1 VSPTAAA
8 WVGPRRQNPR
18 RSAAWFTVIAV
29 VAAAGYLVHTM
40 LLALAAQP
48 GPPWPGA
55 LGGYEQPDNPWPI
68 AVQVLLGATAFAAY
82 WWPRR
87 EENRSFSLLVTA
99 SLAVS
104 TLVLGVASFWGCPSG
119 QAPFWTPLARAL
131 NLVVGG
137 VNDTCGFPLA
147 LQTARLLGP
156 LLLVITALGVL
167 ATLFRS
173 QRDRLAV
180 RAGRRVVLVVGL
192 APETTGMISRLA
204 EDRAPGT
211 VVAVVAGTAESGLLR
226 SARRA
231 GARIIALDV
240 ADTRALQVLLVR
252 RRLLKVT
259 EAQLLSGDTAVNLG
273 WAAALRELAAGCDHR
288 ASSLAPRLLVRIDD
302 PWQAEYWRRG
312 NTYQGHPGRSGVTWM
327 CDAVSQPEITARLLV
342 HRLQQGLHDRLALV
356 GGSPL
361 ALAVCAELAQ
371 CDREERLL
379 DRPDRP
385 LAERLTLVGAAAP
398 RLARLHQLWQGRFG
412 DLGPAL
418 TVADGPDVTD
428 TLEQVLAGAV
438 RPAVLIADDG
448 QAAASG
454 SELAFTHPEWTVFA
468 RSDTTRGVAAAPI
481 LEGLLPFGLTPE
493 LPSDWPLDSW
503 ERAARVVHERYRLHA
518 DPDAAANRPWSALDR
533 FLRESNI
540 RLITTTLSSVES
552 IGRSWLPATATDRS
566 ASSTEVSQ
574 AQLMRLAELEHESW
588 QRHLSENGWRW
599 GATRDHARK
608 THPALRP
615 WSELAVADREQNVTD
630 VAGAV
635 ATLAA
640 LGYRSTPVVH
650 GLATWRR
657 FSRAGDVVATLST
670 VPWTWRSPSGAV
682 LRADVGDWR
691 VSDGDQVWSVAGEIF
706 TRTYAHL
713 GGDRWRRTGEVSGRP
728 ATPGEIVRS
737 LEGDQIAAAGEWVLR
752 GDAGEEWLVT
762 SSHLAAHYRPLP
774 AEEHGPLVAEHRLG

>member
-1 VSPTAAA
+1 MSPTA
-8 WVGPRRQNPR
+8 VTRTSSRRQVVH
-18 RSAAWFTVIAV
+18 RSSAWFDALAI
-29 VAAAGYLVHTM
+29 VAAAGYLVHTI
-40 LLALAAQP
+40 LLALAAPP

-55 LGGYEQPDNPWPI
+55 LAGYRQPDNPWPI
-68 AVQVLLGATAFAAY
+68 AAQVLLGATAFAAY

-104 TLVLGVASFWGCPSG
+104 TLVLGIASFWRCPSG
-119 QAPFWTPLARAL
+119 QAPFWTPVARAL

-167 ATLFRS
+167 GTLFRS

-180 RAGRRVVLVVGL
+180 RVGRRVVLVVGL

-226 SARRA
+226 AARRA
-231 GARIIALDV
+231 GARIIASD
-240 ADTRALQVLLVR
+240 ASDARALQVLLVR

-259 EAQLLSGDTAVNLG
+259 EAQLLAGDTAVNLS
-273 WAAALRELAAGCDHR
+273 WAASLRELAARCDQR
-288 ASSLAPRLLVRIDD
+288 ASSLPPRLLVRIDD
-302 PWQAEYWRRG
+302 PWQAEYWRRS
-312 NTYQGHPGRSGVTWM
+312 NTYHGVPGRSGVTWM

-342 HRLQQGLHDRLALV
+342 HRLQQGMHDRLALV
-356 GGSPL
+356 GGSAL

-371 CDREERLL
+371 SDREERLL

-385 LAERLTLVGAAAP
+385 LAERLTLVGPAAP
-398 RLARLHQLWQGRFG
+398 RLARLHQLWQDRFG
-412 DLGPAL
+412 DDGPGL
-418 TVADGPDVTD
+418 SVADGSDLTHA
-428 TLEQVLAGAV
+428 LGQVLSGAV
-438 RPAVLIADDG
+438 RPAVVIADDE
-448 QAAASG
+448 QTAASG

-468 RSDTTRGVAAAPI
+468 RSDRTRGVAVAPI
-481 LEGLLPFGLTPE
+481 LEGLLPFGLTTE

-518 DPDAAANRPWSALDR
+518 RPDASANRPWSALDR

-552 IGRSWLPATATDRS
+552 LGRSWLPPTATDRC
-566 ASSTEVSQ
+566 ASSTELSQ
-574 AQLMRLAELEHESW
+574 AQLLRLAELEHDSW
-588 QRHLSENGWRW
+588 QRHLAENGWRW
-599 GATRDHARK
+599 GATRDDARK
-608 THPALRP
+608 AHPALRP
-615 WSELAVADREQNVTD
+615 WSELPPTDREQTVTN

-640 LGYRSTPVVH
+640 LGYRSTAVVH
-650 GLATWRR
+650 GLASWSR
-657 FSRAGDVVATLST
+657 FSRAGEVVATLST
-670 VPWTWRSPSGAV
+670 VPWTWRSPTGAV
-682 LRADVGDWR
+682 LRADIGDWR

-706 TRTYAHL
+706 TRTYADL
-713 GGDRWRRTGEVSGRP
+713 GGDRWRRIGEVSGRP

-737 LEGDQIAAAGEWVLR
+737 LEGDQIAATDEWVLR

-762 SSHLAAHYRPLP
+762 SAHLAAHYRHLP
-774 AEEHGPLVAEHRLG
+774 ATRRPPVVERPVG